1 VLASVS
7 GNLRGVVRV
16 TGNFTS
22 QSPLH
27 PAAKALL
34 TEAFSQGW
42 ADPKKIG
49 DSSARTA
56 ILRNEAIESLAN
68 NLSVSPSEIE
78 VIGEPRLG
86 QHLAISGLLDP
97 ETELFHSAIDRKSVF
112 AVSNAHQAT
121 GGKSQV
127 LPVDA
132 IGNILVSQKSA
143 GLSVLALQ
151 GANIETGITQQV
163 DRVISELDPTYIAL
177 DYSAAANIALPSRW
191 DSAILDASTWQGPTG
206 IGILL
211 IRNAAKWKNPLPNL
225 GLRRT
230 PESSSLP
237 LLLASAVALDAWLA
251 DQKNEAKR
259 IADLNRRVRSDLANA
274 IPGIT
279 FAGTIDNCLSQILGF
294 NIPDCVGE
302 DLVRQLNEL
311 GLVLDSG
318 SACTAEQMQ
327 PSHVFA
333 ALKINDAGNLR
344 ITLHHGVTDS
354 EITELINAI
363 TLVVQRSR

>member
-1 VLASVS
+1 MLASVS

-68 NLSVSPSEIE
+68 NLSVSPNEIE

-97 ETELFHSAIDRKSVF
+97 QTQLIHSAIDRKSVF
-112 AVSNAHQAT
+112 AVSNTHQAN

-132 IGNILVSQKSA
+132 IGNILVSQRST
-143 GLSVLALQ
+143 GPSVLALQ
-151 GANIETGITQQV
+151 GVNIETGITQEV

-177 DYSAAANIALPSRW
+177 DYSAAPNLKFPSRW
-191 DSAILDASTWQGPTG
+191 DSAILDATTWQGPAG

-211 IRNAAKWKNPLPNL
+211 IRNSTKWKNPLPNL

-237 LLLASAVALDAWLA
+237 LLLASAVALDAWLN
-251 DQKNEAKR
+251 DQKNESKR
-259 IADLNRRVRSDLANA
+259 LLQLNLRLRSELAVA
-274 IPGIT
+274 IPDIS
-279 FAGTIDNCLSQILGF
+279 FAGTIDNCQSQLLGMS
-294 NIPDCVGE
+294 IPGCVGE

-311 GLVLDSG
+311 GFVLDSG

-344 ITLHHGVTDS
+344 ITLHHGVTEE
-354 EITELINAI
+354 EITDLINAI
-363 TLVVQRSR
+363 TLVVHRSR

>member
-68 NLSVSPSEIE
+68 NLGVSPTEIE
-78 VIGEPRLG
+78 IIGEPRLG

-97 ETELFHSAIDRKSVF
+97 QTALIHSAIDRKSVF
-112 AVSNAHQAT
+112 AVGNAHQAN
-121 GGKSQV
+121 GGKSEV
-127 LPVDA
+127 LSVDTT
-132 IGNILVSQKSA
+132 GNILISKRSA
-143 GLSVLALQ
+143 GSTVLALQ

-163 DRVISELDPTYIAL
+163 NRVISELDPTYVAL
-177 DYSAAANIALPSRW
+177 DYSAAANLEFPARW
-191 DSAILDASTWQGPTG
+191 DSAILDASTWQGPAG

-211 IRNAAKWKNPLPNL
+211 IRNSTKWKNPLPNL

-237 LLLASAVALDAWLA
+237 LLLASAVALDAWLV
-251 DQKNEAKR
+251 DQKKEAKVL
-259 IADLNRRVRSDLANA
+259 AGLNLRLRSELAAA
-274 IPGIT
+274 IPGIV
-279 FAGTIDNCLSQILGF
+279 FAGTFDNSLAHILGLS
-294 NIPDCVGE
+294 IPDCVGE

-311 GLVLDSG
+311 GFVLDSG

-344 ITLHHGVTDS
+344 ITLHHGVTEE
-354 EITELINAI
+354 EITDLINAI